1 MEKML
6 LPSQTV
12 DLMSPTPYTD
22 ATKVSLVV
30 FVLKLFSGVK
40 DAQSLDAV
48 SGSLGRDLLM
58 FNHALYF
65 FSVKYTY

>member
-22 ATKVSLVV
+22 ATKVSIVV
-30 FVLKLFSGVK
+30 FVLKLFLGVK
-40 DAQSLDAV
+40 DTVFGRSLRV
-48 SGSLGRDLLM
+48 FGSM
-58 FNHALYF
+58 Y
-65 FSVKYTY
+65 